1 MRNWYVIAAGLVL
14 AGAGLTAAAG
24 QDTRKVQE
32 KRPSVQTED
41 RRPDK
46 QVRRLEVLAGRDVQ
60 IGVSIADLEAGQ
72 AGAGAVVREVRDES
86 PAEKAG
92 MKEGDVIVEF
102 DGEKVRSAR
111 HLSRLV
117 TETAPGRT
125 VTAAV
130 MRDGQRVT
138 LQLTPEEGGMAWFP
152 GERAWRFD
160 MPGMRFEDGALKE
173 LLDEKERGAFSFK
186 VPDDGDFDVFVTPG
200 RGRLGV
206 GIQPLTPQ
214 LGEYFGAKDGVLVTT
229 VEPDSPAAKAGLK
242 AGDVITAVGDT
253 AVTTPSELTRAI
265 RRAEGEQVSITY
277 YRDKKS
283 AKTTATLE
291 RPERPRR
298 PGRPA

>member
-1 MRNWYVIAAGLVL
+1 MRKWYVIAAGLVL

-24 QDTRKVQE
+24 QVQE
-32 KRPSVQTED
+32 KRPTVQTED
-41 RRPDK
+41 RRPDT
-46 QVRRLEVLAGRDVQ
+46 QIRRLEVLAGRDVQ
-60 IGVSIADLEAGQ
+60 IGVSIADLEGAQ

-92 MKEGDVIVEF
+92 MKEGDVVVEF

-117 TETAPGRT
+117 SETAPGRT

-130 MRDGQRVT
+130 LRDGQRVT

-160 MPGMRFEDGALKE
+160 MPGMRFEDGALRD

-186 VPDDGDFDVFVTPG
+186 GPGDGDFDVFVAPG

-214 LGEYFGAKDGVLVTT
+214 LGEYFGAKEGVLVTT